1 MSLNELSPLGKGLG
15 LSFAQTWNPS
25 PNDVFCKDWDC
36 VSGEENENVKSLL
49 TDRLMDN
56 RWSEK
61 LTSAFW
67 SGESKRAHNKD
78 ILRVKQKAYPDN
90 AQKCCHFIKTWIRV
104 IGGGDDTLPQNSPQ
118 YCLFPCPAA
127 SVLKL

>member
-49 TDRLMDN
+49 TDRLMTTGDQK
-56 RWSEK
+56 SSLQFSDQVSQKE
-61 LTSAFW
+61 
-67 SGESKRAHNKD
+67 HKD

-90 AQKCCHFIKTWIRV
+90 AQKCHFIKTWIRV
-104 IGGGDDTLPQNSPQ
+104 IGGGDDTLPQNSPL